1 MQTKSRNKLVELAA
15 FALLAEIFY
24 FYNSYVKVGGFNV
37 GYQYI
42 GCIFVVVLGLSCF
55 LVTPDPLYLYR
66 AVKASGTLILPYI
79 DRKSVV

>member
-37 GYQYI
+37 GYQ
-42 GCIFVVVLGLSCF
+42 
-55 LVTPDPLYLYR
+55 
-66 AVKASGTLILPYI
+66 
-79 DRKSVV
+79 